1 MSRKARILL
10 LEDNPEDAELV
21 ARLLAGGGLSCEIR
35 RVDSREGYT
44 AALSEG
50 PFDLILSDYGLPGFD
65 GSAALALA
73 HSLHPETPFIV
84 VSGVIGEDLAIDM
97 LRRGATDFVLKD
109 RLSRLAPAVERALHE
124 AEEHTVRRRAEEA
137 MHLQREMLL
146 RNEHLEVVASVVAGV
161 AHELNNPLALL
172 MGHATLLKRKA
183 GEGPFADR
191 AEKLMQA
198 ADRCSRIMRNFLALA
213 RRRPPEREPVDLR
226 RLVRETLEILAYGF
240 RVDGVEVEVDLAEDL
255 PQLPAADPDRLRQV
269 LVNLVINAHHAL
281 RQTTGKRRLSVRA
294 QVDPQAPVIRL
305 VVEDNGP
312 GIPADLRERIFEPF
326 FSTKPAGEGT
336 GLGLPLCR
344 TIVQDHGGELR
355 VEGAPGEGARFVVEL
370 PFAPAPMEAT
380 PSAPGAGPS
389 PGPLTILVVDDEADL
404 AGVMRD
410 ALALAGHTA
419 DTAVTAAAA
428 FERLR
433 ERRYD
438 LVLSDLRMPDM
449 DGPRFHQE
457 VQRLHPELARRFV
470 FVTGDTLSP
479 STAAFIR
486 SIGAPVLAKPFEL
499 EELVRAVS
507 HALGA

>member
-21 ARLLAGGGLSCEIR
+21 ARLLAGAGLSCEIR

-124 AEEHTVRRRAEEA
+124 AEEHTARRRAEEA

-146 RNEHLEVVASVVAGV
+146 RNEHLEVVASVVAGG
-161 AHELNNPLALL
+161 APELNNPLALL
-172 MGHATLLKRKA
+172 VGPATLLKRKA

-198 ADRCSRIMRNFLALA
+198 ADRCSRIMRDFLALP
-213 RRRPPEREPVDLR
+213 RRRPPEPEPGGLPPDL
-226 RLVRETLEILAYGF
+226 G
-240 RVDGVEVEVDLAEDL
+240 
-255 PQLPAADPDRLRQV
+255 
-269 LVNLVINAHHAL
+269 
-281 RQTTGKRRLSVRA
+281 
-294 QVDPQAPVIRL
+294 
-305 VVEDNGP
+305 
-312 GIPADLRERIFEPF
+312 ERIFEPF
-326 FSTKPAGEGT
+326 FSTKPGGEGT

-389 PGPLTILVVDDEADL
+389 PGPLTILV
-404 AGVMRD
+404 
-410 ALALAGHTA
+410 
-419 DTAVTAAAA
+419 
-428 FERLR
+428 
-433 ERRYD
+433 
-438 LVLSDLRMPDM
+438 
-449 DGPRFHQE
+449 
-457 VQRLHPELARRFV
+457 
-470 FVTGDTLSP
+470 
-479 STAAFIR
+479 
-486 SIGAPVLAKPFEL
+486 
-499 EELVRAVS
+499 
-507 HALGA
+507 

>member
-1 MSRKARILL
+1 VAARILL
-10 LEDNPEDAELV
+10 LEDNSEDAELV
-21 ARLLAGGGLSCEIR
+21 ARQLEGAGLSCEIR
-35 RVDSREGYT
+35 RVDSREGYA

-73 HSLHPETPFIV
+73 RSLHPGTPFIV
-84 VSGVIGEDLAIDM
+84 VSGVIGEDHAIDM
-97 LRRGATDFVLKD
+97 LRQGATDYVLKE
-109 RLSRLAPAVERALHE
+109 RLSRLAPAVERALRE
-124 AEEHTVRRRAEEA
+124 AAERTARRQAEEA
-137 MHLQREMLL
+137 MLLQREMLL

-172 MGHATLLKRKA
+172 VGHATLLKRKA
-183 GEGPFADR
+183 GEGPLADR

-198 ADRCSRIMRNFLALA
+198 ADRCSRIVRNFLALA
-213 RRRPPEREPVDLR
+213 RRHPPEREPVDLG

-240 RVDGVEVEVDLAEDL
+240 RVDGIEVEIDL
-255 PQLPAADPDRLRQV
+255 PADLPRLPAADRDRLRQV
-269 LVNLVINAHHAL
+269 LVNLAINAHHAL
-281 RQTTGKRRLSVRA
+281 RQTTGRKRRLSVRA
-294 QVDPQAPVIRL
+294 QVDPQARVVRL
-305 VVEDNGP
+305 VLEDNGP

-355 VEGAPGEGARFVVEL
+355 VEDAPGGGARFVVEL
-370 PFAPAPMEAT
+370 PFAPAGVEAT
-380 PSAPGAGPS
+380 PSAPGAGPA

-507 HALGA
+507 HPLRG